1 MYCRNCGRQLSETEK
16 FCCQCGTKVDG
27 VDFKSAVSSV
37 KRSASQA
44 AQKAATTVKSSGY
57 GAKVASAF
65 GSLEKAKPFFIA
77 TVALLLLNF
86 FLTFTDMIKFSFLFW
101 GDSGTFASCIKALAE
116 FDGSDSAM
124 KFGIF
129 AFTATKIAVLAA
141 AVLTVLPVL
150 LGKKTEK
157 KFLILNYIACAAS
170 FVLYLYWTIA
180 FSDSEVRDYVEIK
193 FTAYFYLVVTLAAI
207 VCTALLSKKL
217 GAAPAPY
224 RNQVFEQA
232 YAQPEAQTVLCER
245 CGRSVPSTQSRVIR
259 YADGDHLFCGECAS
273 YLNNPYS
280 Y

>member
-65 GSLEKAKPFFIA
+65 GSLEKAKPFFIV

-101 GDSGTFASCIKALAE
+101 GQSGTFAGCIKALAE

-157 KFLILNYIACAAS
+157 KFLSLNYI
-170 FVLYLYWTIA
+170 
-180 FSDSEVRDYVEIK
+180 VRDYVEIK
-193 FTAYFYLVVTLAAI
+193 FTAYFYLAVTIAAI

-217 GAAPAPY
+217 GAAAVPAPY
-224 RNQVFEQA
+224 RNQAFEQA
-232 YAQPEAQTVLCER
+232 YAQPQTQTVLCER

-259 YADGDHLFCGECAS
+259 YADGDHLFCNECAS